1 MSRLEVGCVRELMP
15 GIDPELKEELDR
27 DVAELVCLLSVPAN
41 KTSGAF
47 TKPVGKV
54 VAQNVKAWEA
64 ARGEQPIV
72 LDRKTRK
79 PTHYLF
85 MHRGRKLGN
94 KFVNYVLIPLLCRKA
109 GVPLEDVPGK
119 KITSHRG
126 RASLATWYY
135 NTREGMSLEEL
146 QRWLG
151 HAELRSTEQY
161 VRPSPIRLAKKFAR
175 AHANSYVMEV
185 LVDTDAVNSGAAANG
200 GAWQYYPLGNG
211 DFCTNPFYAAC
222 PHRMACARC
231 EFHLP
236 AESQVATALVAKK
249 GLQRMLLEMPLDED
263 ERAAVEGGVEAMD
276 ALIGKRRNV
285 RTPDGRTPAQ
295 IDAADRPS
303 SFIPMTDLAS

>member
-1 MSRLEVGCVRELMP
+1 
-15 GIDPELKEELDR
+15 
-27 DVAELVCLLSVPAN
+27 
-41 KTSGAF
+41 
-47 TKPVGKV
+47 
-54 VAQNVKAWEA
+54 VKAWEA
-64 ARGEQPIV
+64 QRGEQPVV
-72 LDRKTRK
+72 LDRKTRQS
-79 PTHYLF
+79 THYLF

-109 GVPLEDVPGK
+109 GVPLEDLPGK

-135 NTREGMSLEEL
+135 NTREGMTLEEL

-185 LVDTDAVNSGAAANG
+185 LVDTDAVRTGAAASG
-200 GAWQYYPLGNG
+200 AAWQYYPLGNG

-236 AESQVATALVAKK
+236 AESQVATALLAKE
-249 GLQRMLLEMPLDED
+249 GLQHMLLEMPLSED

-276 ALIGKRRNV
+276 ALVAKRRNTP
-285 RTPDGRTPAQ
+285 TPDGRTPAQ
-295 IDAADRPS
+295 INPQSAPP
-303 SFIPMTDLAS
+303 SFISLTDLAG

>member
-1 MSRLEVGCVRELMP
+1 
-15 GIDPELKEELDR
+15 
-27 DVAELVCLLSVPAN
+27 
-41 KTSGAF
+41 
-47 TKPVGKV
+47 
-54 VAQNVKAWEA
+54 
-64 ARGEQPIV
+64 
-72 LDRKTRK
+72 
-79 PTHYLF
+79 
-85 MHRGRKLGN
+85 
-94 KFVNYVLIPLLCRKA
+94 
-109 GVPLEDVPGK
+109 
-119 KITSHRG
+119 
-126 RASLATWYY
+126 
-135 NTREGMSLEEL
+135 
-146 QRWLG
+146 
-151 HAELRSTEQY
+151 
-161 VRPSPIRLAKKFAR
+161 
-175 AHANSYVMEV
+175 MEV
-185 LVDTDAVNSGAAANG
+185 LVDTDAINSGAAANG

-276 ALIGKRRNV
+276 ALIGKRRTV